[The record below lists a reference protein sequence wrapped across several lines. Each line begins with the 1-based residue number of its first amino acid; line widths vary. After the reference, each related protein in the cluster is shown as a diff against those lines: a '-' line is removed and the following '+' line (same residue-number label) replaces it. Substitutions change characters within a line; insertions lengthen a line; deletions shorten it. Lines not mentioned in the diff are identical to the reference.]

1 MKIIG
6 YTLPRISYSASRIH
20 TEDNI
25 VALRLL
31 GRMPGATICNCL
43 SLVNQTNKSA
53 SVFSC
58 SLKIKTFLRLSL
70 PSTNSIVWSWN
81 SDQKHC

>member
-6 YTLPRISYSASRIH
+6 CTLQLAIQLPEFH
-20 TEDNI
+20 TEDKI

-31 GRMPGATICNCL
+31 GRMPRATICNCL

-53 SVFSC
+53 SVF
-58 SLKIKTFLRLSL
+58 LVHFR
-70 PSTNSIVWSWN
+70 
-81 SDQKHC
+81 